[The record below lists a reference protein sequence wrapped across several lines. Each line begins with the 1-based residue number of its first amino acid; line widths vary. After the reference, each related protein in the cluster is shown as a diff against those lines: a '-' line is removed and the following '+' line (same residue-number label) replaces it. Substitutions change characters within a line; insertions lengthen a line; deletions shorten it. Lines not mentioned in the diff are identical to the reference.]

1 MEEQLR
7 TYLLW
12 FVMLPWGFMKTTGWI
27 DGNLAETLEELNILK
42 NLIRGLRANVLQ
54 QAEGGLLQ
62 MVWD

>member
-27 DGNLAETLEELNILK
+27 DGNLKRAKYTQES
-42 NLIRGLRANVLQ
+42 IRGLRANVLQ

-62 MVWD
+62 IHRKLGD